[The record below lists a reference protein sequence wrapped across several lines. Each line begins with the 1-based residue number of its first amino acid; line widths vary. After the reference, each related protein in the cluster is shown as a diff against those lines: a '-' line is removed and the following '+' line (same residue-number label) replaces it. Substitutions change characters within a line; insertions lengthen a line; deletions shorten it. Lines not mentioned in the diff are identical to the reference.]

1 MNDRETCIYSIVSL
15 TGFMKSQGGE
25 PDIDMFDHMLETT
38 RIARFPSISKDYM
51 NEIIEEVEEQNQKM
65 IKLTQDVCD
74 YLEKQL

>member
-1 MNDRETCIYSIVSL
+1 MNDREICIYAIVSL

-51 NEIIEEVEEQNQKM
+51 NEIIREVEDQNQKM
-65 IKLTQDVCD
+65 VKLTQDVCD
-74 YLEKQL
+74 YLEKKL